1 MSQTD
6 LEIAIQQSRES
17 YLEDRELELALQ
29 LSEIESRITSTPQLR
44 EIDVAGD
51 GNCLFRCIAIIMFE
65 DQKHHALVR
74 DKMICFLKAFNEHF
88 INSPNLEESM
98 DAWIGRMNNPG
109 NVEFG
114 IMGEYGDDFAL
125 ELLAAMQD
133 FEIVVSVRSVFDDEL
148 QIKRFGNPRSFKTVN
163 LILRASHFTLLQ

>member
-1 MSQTD
+1 MSQME
-6 LEIAIQQSRES
+6 LELAIQRSRES

-29 LSEIESRITSTPQLR
+29 LSKNEDRIYSTPQLK

-51 GNCLFRCIAIIMFE
+51 GNCLFRCIAIIMFD

-74 DKMICFLKAFNEHF
+74 DKMISYLNAFKERF
-88 INSPNLEESM
+88 VNSQNLEGSM
-98 DAWIGRMNNPG
+98 DAWIGKMNNPG
-109 NVEFG
+109 NEEFG

-125 ELLAAMQD
+125 ELLASMQD
-133 FEIVVSVRSVFDDEL
+133 IEIIVSVRSVFDDEL
-148 QIKRFGNPRSFKTVN
+148 QIKSFGNPRSFKTVN

>member
-1 MSQTD
+1 MSQAD
-6 LEIAIQQSRES
+6 MEIAIQRSRET
-17 YLEDRELELALQ
+17 YLEDKELEFVLQ
-29 LSEIESRITSTPQLR
+29 LSKIESRIQSTPQLN

-51 GNCLFRCIAIIMFE
+51 GNCLFRCIAIIMFD

-74 DKMICFLKAFNEHF
+74 DKMISFLNAFKERF
-88 INSPNLEESM
+88 INSLNLEESM
-98 DAWIGRMNNPG
+98 DSWIGRMNNPG
-109 NVEFG
+109 NDEFG

-133 FEIVVSVRSVFDDEL
+133 FEIVVSMRSVFDDEL
-148 QIKRFGNPRSFKTVN
+148 KIKRFGNPRAFKTIN